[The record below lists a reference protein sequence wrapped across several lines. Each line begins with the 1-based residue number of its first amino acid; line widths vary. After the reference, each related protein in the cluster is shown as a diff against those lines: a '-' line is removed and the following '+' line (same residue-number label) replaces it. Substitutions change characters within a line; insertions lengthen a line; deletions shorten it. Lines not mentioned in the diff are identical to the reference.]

1 MVATARS
8 LDAAARV
15 DEMRKQIAL
24 IAVMAGASI
33 GQPQKPLRFE
43 VSFQASLHA
52 GPADGRVLL
61 VISKKGDPEPRMQ
74 VGEALDT
81 AQMFGTD
88 AENLAPGQAAVIDE
102 AAPGYPR
109 ESLRDV
115 PDGEYFVQAVL
126 SVYETFHRSDGHV
139 VKLHMDQGEGQHWNL
154 SPGNLYSEPKKVRI
168 ERSSGNTLRVELTK
182 IIPPI
187 SPPKDTKYIKHFR
200 IESQLLSKFWGRP
213 MYIGGVVLLPDG
225 FDEHPDARYPVMYY
239 QGHFTKSFATP
250 VEFRET
256 PPPAD
261 LKDYDRT
268 VAAYSYKF
276 YQDWTAG
283 RLPRMLIVSI
293 QHANPYYDDS
303 YAVNSANVGP
313 YGDAI
318 IQEFMPYVEKTYRA
332 IGEPWARVLYG
343 GSTGGWEALAQQV
356 FYPDVFN
363 GSWCDCPDPVDFR
376 AYETVNIYKDGNAY
390 FMDSPWKLVPRPSDR
405 ETDGMLVATM
415 QDDARMEA
423 ALGSR
428 GRSTEQLDIWQAV
441 YSPVGSDGYPQPIF
455 DKATGTIDHQV
466 AEYWKEHYDLRYI
479 MERAWKTLGPKLV
492 GKLHIK
498 VGTRDTYYLDRAV
511 HLLESFLESTKDPGK
526 GPYYG
531 GDFDYGPDQPHCYSG
546 DPTVPVKISRLTINQ
561 RFMPQMEAWM
571 LKTAPKGADVKSWRY

>member
-1 MVATARS
+1 
-8 LDAAARV
+8 V
-15 DEMRKQIAL
+15 DEMKKQIAL
-24 IAVMAGASI
+24 IVVLVGSSI
-33 GQPQKPLRFE
+33 GQPRKPLRFE
-43 VSFQASLHA
+43 ITFPASLHA
-52 GPADGRVLL
+52 APVDGRVLL
-61 VISKKGDPEPRMQ
+61 VISKKADPEPRMQ

-88 AENLAPGQAAVIDE
+88 AEGWSPGQAAVIDE
-102 AAPGYPR
+102 SGQGYPR

-115 PDGEYFVQAVL
+115 PDGEYYVQAVL
-126 SVYETFHRSDGHV
+126 NVYETFHRSDGHV
-139 VKLHMDQGEGQHWNL
+139 VKLHMDQGEGQHWNQ

-168 ERSSGNTLRVELTK
+168 ERASGNAFRVELTK

-187 SPPKDTKYIKHFR
+187 TPPKDTKYVKHFR
-200 IESQLLSKFWGRP
+200 IESKLLSKFWGRP

-225 FDEHPDARYPVMYY
+225 FDEHPNARYPVMYY
-239 QGHFTKSFATP
+239 QGHFTRSFATP

-256 PPPAD
+256 PPAPD

-268 VAAYSYKF
+268 VAEYSYKF

-318 IQEFMPYVEKTYRA
+318 VEEFMPYVEKTYRA

-356 FYPDVFN
+356 FYPEVFN
-363 GSWCDCPDPVDFR
+363 GTWCDCPDPVDFR

-390 FMDSPWKLVPRPSDR
+390 FMDSPWKLVPRPSNR
-405 ETDGMLVATM
+405 ETDGMLVAAM

-423 ALGSR
+423 TLGSH

-479 MERAWKTLGPKLV
+479 MERDWKTLGPKLI

-511 HLLESFLESTKDPGK
+511 HLLENFLESTKYPGF

-546 DPTVPVKISRLTINQ
+546 DATVPVKISRLTINQ
-561 RFMPQMEAWM
+561 RFMPQMEAWI

>member
-1 MVATARS
+1 
-8 LDAAARV
+8 
-15 DEMRKQIAL
+15 MRKQIAL
-24 IAVMAGASI
+24 VAVLVASSS
-33 GQPQKPLRFE
+33 GQPRKPLKFE
-43 VSFQASLHA
+43 ITFPSPVHA
-52 GPADGRVLL
+52 APVDGRVLL
-61 VISKKGDPEPRMQ
+61 VISKKGEPEPRMQ

-88 AENLAPGQAAVIDE
+88 VENLAPGRTILIDE
-102 AAPGYPR
+102 SALGYPR

-126 SVYETFHRSDGHV
+126 NVYETFHRSDGHV
-139 VKLHMDQGEGQHWNL
+139 VKLHMDQGEGQHWNR

-168 ERSSGNTLRVELTK
+168 EQSSDNAFRVELTK

-187 SPPKDTKYIKHFR
+187 TPPKDTKYVKHFR
-200 IESQLLSKFWGRP
+200 VESKLLSKFWGRP
-213 MYIGGVVLLPDG
+213 MYIGGVVLLPEG
-225 FDEHPDARYPVMYY
+225 FDEHPNAHYPVMYY
-239 QGHFTKSFATP
+239 QGHFTRSFATP

-256 PPPAD
+256 PPTPD

-268 VAAYSYKF
+268 VAEYSYKF

-318 IQEFMPYVEKTYRA
+318 VEEFMPYVEKTYRA
-332 IGEPWARVLYG
+332 IGAPWARVLYG

-363 GSWCDCPDPVDFR
+363 GTWCDCPDPVDFR
-376 AYETVNIYKDGNAY
+376 AYETVNLYKDGNTY
-390 FMDSPWKLVPRPSDR
+390 FMDSPWKFVPRPSNR

-423 ALGSR
+423 TLGSH

-441 YSPVGSDGYPQPIF
+441 YSPVGLDGYPQPIF
-455 DKATGTIDHQV
+455 DKATGAIDHQV

-479 MERAWKTLGPKLV
+479 MERDWKTLGPKLV

-511 HLLESFLESTKDPGK
+511 HLLENFLESTKYPGQ

-571 LKTAPKGADVKSWRY
+571 VKTAPKGADVKSWRY

>member
-1 MVATARS
+1 MK
-8 LDAAARV
+8 
-15 DEMRKQIAL
+15 KQIAL
-24 IAVMAGASI
+24 IVLLVGSTI
-33 GQPQKPLRFE
+33 GQQRKPVRFE
-43 VSFQASLHA
+43 ITFPASLHA
-52 GPADGRVLL
+52 APMDGRVLL
-61 VISKKGDPEPRMQ
+61 IISNKADVEPRMQ
-74 VGEALDT
+74 VGESLDT
-81 AQMFGTD
+81 AQIFGTD
-88 AENLAPGQAAVIDE
+88 VENLAPGKPAVIDD

-109 ESLRDV
+109 PSLRDV

-154 SPGNLYSEPKKVRI
+154 SPGNLYSEPKKLGI
-168 ERSSGNTLRVELTK
+168 DRSSGSALRVELTK
-182 IIPPI
+182 VIPPI
-187 SPPKDTKYIKHFR
+187 APPKDTKYIKHFR
-200 IESQLLSKFWGRP
+200 VESQLLTKFWGRP
-213 MYIGGVVLLPDG
+213 MYIGGVVLLPEG
-225 FDEHPDARYPVMYY
+225 FDEHHDAHYPVMYY
-239 QGHFTKSFATP
+239 QGHFTESFATP
-250 VEFRET
+250 VGFRET
-256 PPPAD
+256 PPTPD

-303 YAVNSANVGP
+303 YAVNSANLGP

-318 IQEFMPYVEKTYRA
+318 VQEFMPYVEKTYRA

-363 GSWCDCPDPVDFR
+363 GSWCNCPDPVDFR
-376 AYETVNIYKDGNAY
+376 AYQTVNIYKDANAY

-405 ETDGMLVATM
+405 ETDGMLVSTM
-415 QDDARMEA
+415 QDDARWEA
-423 ALGSR
+423 ALGSH

-441 YSPVGSDGYPQPIF
+441 YSPAGADGYPQPIF
-455 DKATGTIDHQV
+455 DKVTGVIDHQV
-466 AEYWKEHYDLRYI
+466 AEYWKENYDLRYI
-479 MERAWKTLGPKLV
+479 MERDWKRLGPKLI

-511 HLLESFLESTKDPGK
+511 HLLEDFLESTKEPGK

-531 GDFDYGPDQPHCYSG
+531 GDFNYGPDQPHCYSG

-561 RFMPQMEAWM
+561 RYMPQMEAWM
-571 LKTAPKGADVKSWRY
+571 LQTAPKGADVKSWRY

>member
-1 MVATARS
+1 
-8 LDAAARV
+8 
-15 DEMRKQIAL
+15 MRKRIAAGGVL
-24 IAVMAGASI
+24 IFVLSLAGSSI
-33 GQPQKPLRFE
+33 GQASRPVRFE
-43 VSFQASLHA
+43 IQFPASLRQA
-52 GPADGRVLL
+52 PADGCVLL
-61 VISKKGDPEPRMQ
+61 VISSKKEPEPRMQ
-74 VGEALDT
+74 IGEALET
-81 AQMFGTD
+81 AQLFGTD
-88 AENLAPGQAAVIDE
+88 AEGLAPGQSAVIDE
-102 AAPGYPR
+102 SAQGYPR
-109 ESLRDV
+109 DSLRDV
-115 PDGEYFVQAVL
+115 PDGEYYVQAVL

-168 ERSSGNTLRVELTK
+168 ERSSGKPLRVELTK

-187 SPPKDTKYIKHFR
+187 TPPKDTKYVKHFR
-200 IESQLLSKFWGRP
+200 IESKLLSQFWGRP
-213 MYIGGVVLLPDG
+213 MYIGGVVLLPEG
-225 FDEHPDARYPVMYY
+225 FDEHPDAHYPVMYY

-256 PPPAD
+256 PPTPD

-268 VAAYSYKF
+268 VAQYSYKF

-318 IQEFMPYVEKTYRA
+318 VQELMPYVEKTYRA

-356 FYPDVFN
+356 FYPDIFN
-363 GSWCDCPDPVDFR
+363 GAWCNCPDPVDFR
-376 AYETVNIYKDGNAY
+376 AYETVNIYKDSNAY

-423 ALGSR
+423 TLGSH

-441 YSPVGSDGYPQPIF
+441 FSPVGPDGYPKPIF
-455 DKATGTIDHQV
+455 DKRTGAIDHEV
-466 AEYWKEHYDLRYI
+466 AAYWKEHYDLRYI
-479 MERAWKTLGPKLV
+479 MERDWKTLGPKLV

-511 HLLESFLESTKDPGK
+511 HLLENFLESTKEPGR

-546 DPTVPVKISRLTINQ
+546 DPTVPVRISRLTVNQ

>member
-1 MVATARS
+1 M
-8 LDAAARV
+8 AAGGILV
-15 DEMRKQIAL
+15 LTLAL
-24 IAVMAGASI
+24 AGSSI
-33 GQPQKPLRFE
+33 GQPSKPLRFE
-43 VSFQASLHA
+43 ITFPASLRET
-52 GPADGRVLL
+52 PVDGRVLL
-61 VISKKGDPEPRMQ
+61 VISTKKEPEPRMQ
-74 VGEALDT
+74 VGESLDT
-81 AQMFGTD
+81 AQFFGTD
-88 AENLAPGQAAVIDE
+88 AEGLAPGQPAVIDE
-102 AAPGYPR
+102 SAQGYPR
-109 ESLRDV
+109 DSLRDV
-115 PDGEYFVQAVL
+115 PDGDYYVQAML
-126 SVYETFHRSDGHV
+126 NVYETFHRSDGHV

-154 SPGNLYSEPKKVRI
+154 SPGNLYSEPKKLRI
-168 ERSSGNTLRVELTK
+168 ERSSGNTLRLELTK

-187 SPPKDTKYIKHFR
+187 TPPKDTKYVKHFR
-200 IESQLLSKFWGRP
+200 IESKLLSQFWGRP
-213 MYIGGVVLLPDG
+213 MYIGGVVLLPEG
-225 FDEHPDARYPVMYY
+225 FDEHPNAHYPVMYY
-239 QGHFTKSFATP
+239 QGHFTKSFETP
-250 VEFRET
+250 VEFHET
-256 PPPAD
+256 PPTPD
-261 LKDYDRT
+261 VKDYNRT
-268 VAAYSYKF
+268 VAQYSYKF

-318 IQEFMPYVEKTYRA
+318 VQEFMPYVEKTYRA

-363 GSWCDCPDPVDFR
+363 GAWCICPDPVDFR
-376 AYETVNIYKDGNAY
+376 AYETVNIYKDSNAY

-415 QDDARMEA
+415 QDDARLEA
-423 ALGSR
+423 TLGSH

-441 YSPVGSDGYPQPIF
+441 YSPAGPDGYPKPIF
-455 DKATGTIDHQV
+455 DKHTGAIDRDV
-466 AEYWKEHYDLRYI
+466 AAYWKEHYDLRYI
-479 MERAWKTLGPKLV
+479 MERDWKTLGPKLV

-511 HLLESFLESTKDPGK
+511 HLLDSFLESTKDPGQ

-546 DPTVPVKISRLTINQ
+546 DPAVSTRISRLTTNQ
-561 RFMPQMEAWM
+561 RLMPQMETWM